1 MKKKI
6 LIKYVVPLLAVGMV
20 QLVSAEEYEY
30 DAAKIPPVSSKQVD
44 FVKDIQPLIE
54 KSCIGCHSG
63 RRPKSKYSME
73 TREKTIAGGSSKVKS
88 IVDKKSDKSP
98 LIHFMADS
106 TKDEELWMPVVDKRD
121 KYPKLTPEQIGLF
134 RAWIDQGAKWPEG
147 LVLQEKE

>member
-1 MKKKI
+1 MKKQI

-106 TKDEELWMPVVDKRD
+106 RL
-121 KYPKLTPEQIGLF
+121 LG
-134 RAWIDQGAKWPEG
+134 
-147 LVLQEKE
+147 